1 MYKVHFEPERE
12 YFEMRLPSFFDK
24 HMDHLYDL
32 YNEYN
37 GEKWTITNNTIPK
50 EIIENSIIELKRR
63 FAKIHYY
70 LKVNYHTEQ
79 FRESQR
85 QKSKT
90 YYYENKE
97 KKQNKYYM

>member
-37 GEKWTITNNTIPK
+37 GENG
-50 EIIENSIIELKRR
+50 
-63 FAKIHYY
+63 
-70 LKVNYHTEQ
+70 Q
-79 FRESQR
+79 
-85 QKSKT
+85 
-90 YYYENKE
+90 
-97 KKQNKYYM
+97 